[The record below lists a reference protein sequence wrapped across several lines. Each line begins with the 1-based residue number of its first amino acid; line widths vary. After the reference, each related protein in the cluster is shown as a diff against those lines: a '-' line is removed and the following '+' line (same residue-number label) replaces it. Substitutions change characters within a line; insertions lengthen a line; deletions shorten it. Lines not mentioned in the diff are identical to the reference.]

1 MTKTPPQW
9 QKHHHTTTKTQPHH
23 TNTTTKTPP
32 NHHKNTTTETPPQK
46 HHHKEHHKNTTTPPQ
61 KRHHKNTT
69 TRTPPPKHHHKNTK
83 TPPHHHKKHHH
94 KNIKALPHHHK
105 NTTTKTPPNHTT
117 TKTSPH
123 KHHHKNTT
131 TKTPPHHHKNTT
143 PRELERKQAQRPQ
156 TPPKK
161 NAPQKKKKIPKTS
174 PHPLFHGFMMFHD
187 VSCFFCLCSSCK
199 LQLHATRRSI
209 CSWKWFGSQVL
220 SQEGWVAHFKSAHL
234 QSKGWKWWC
243 CLRDG
248 QGHSVGPQESHTWCK
263 MILEWTATAAYCT
276 SCFFNRNNVS
286 VSRFSRKFVSRIFHF
301 REFGEFVFFK
311 FFSNLSLNSQ
321 GKGPLPSRRWWVARC
336 MKVLGRL

>member
-1 MTKTPPQW
+1 MHSCNLRVSKAVSPWWREALCGCRPIAQW
-9 QKHHHTTTKTQPHH
+9 KMSGTLLSFL
-23 TNTTTKTPP
+23 
-32 NHHKNTTTETPPQK
+32 
-46 HHHKEHHKNTTTPPQ
+46 
-61 KRHHKNTT
+61 
-69 TRTPPPKHHHKNTK
+69 
-83 TPPHHHKKHHH
+83 
-94 KNIKALPHHHK
+94 IV
-105 NTTTKTPPNHTT
+105 
-117 TKTSPH
+117 SPFH
-123 KHHHKNTT
+123 VCASH
-131 TKTPPHHHKNTT
+131 
-143 PRELERKQAQRPQ
+143 
-156 TPPKK
+156 
-161 NAPQKKKKIPKTS
+161 
-174 PHPLFHGFMMFHD
+174 LFHGFMMFHD

-199 LQLHATRRSI
+199 SQLHATRRSI

-220 SQEGWVAHFKSAHL
+220 SGKGWVAHFKSAHL

-286 VSRFSRKFVSRIFHF
+286 VSRFSREFVSRIFHF
-301 REFGEFVFFK
+301 REFVFFK